1 MKKSRLTTTLRRIG
15 DVEPFTSCTDD
26 ELAIV
31 ASNTWDHSAP
41 AGSVLTQEGRLGREW
56 IVIVRGTAVV
66 RVGSDEVARL
76 GPGDVIGEVALLDQG
91 VRTATVVAE
100 TPVEA
105 LVASAPE
112 FDRILARVPSV
123 SRAMLVGLAR
133 RLRAADD
140 RLVAGSAGLAATA

>member
-1 MKKSRLTTTLRRIG
+1 MKKPRTATLRRIG

-41 AGSVLTQEGRLGREW
+41 AGAVLTQEGRLGREW

-140 RLVAGSAGLAATA
+140 RLVAGAAGLAATA